1 MQSRS
6 QSTFNQDGRED
17 TLKTIIKN
25 EQGNSL
31 LENIIIL
38 PLIFII
44 IYALIMTA
52 FVLHDRSTLEAA
64 AKRGAIYASH
74 CISNPNYEN
83 ILNKS
88 GNQKGKLDTSIEAS
102 SQLSFSGIGK
112 NIQPYR
118 YITGS
123 TTSNLKSKVE
133 QEVMAIIAETKISWR
148 EVEASDV
155 SCEAKNCLLY
165 HDITVSIDG
174 KYPIPRFFSL
184 IGLDEN
190 FTYTVTAKM
199 ISNDPD
205 EFIRNAD
212 LVVNLITKVDEMTG
226 GYLDK
231 AKKRIAG
238 LAEKLVEWI
247 SVSK

>member
-1 MQSRS
+1 MKK
-6 QSTFNQDGRED
+6 
-17 TLKTIIKN
+17 LIKN

-74 CISNPNYEN
+74 CISNPNYDN

-123 TTSNLKSKVE
+123 TKQGLEDKVR
-133 QEVMAIIAETKISWR
+133 QEVLAIIRETKIPWR
-148 EVEASDV
+148 EIDTETIQCDTRNYVIYQDV
-155 SCEAKNCLLY
+155 
-165 HDITVSIDG
+165 TVSIDG
-174 KYPIPRFFSL
+174 KYPIPKFFEI
-184 IGLDEN
+184 IGLDN
-190 FTYTVTAKM
+190 QFTYTVAARMTV
-199 ISNDPD
+199 NDPD
-205 EFIRNAD
+205 EFVRNAD
-212 LVVNLITKVDEMTG
+212 LIVDTITHIDNISG
-226 GYLDK
+226 GHLGDITEKISTLAQKLLD
-231 AKKRIAG
+231 
-238 LAEKLVEWI
+238 WI
-247 SVSK
+247 HIGN